1 MTIIT
6 SVLGF
11 LLAIGVLV
19 FIHELGHYIVARRLG
34 FKVESFSIGFGKPLL
49 SFSRTVD
56 NINGIAPD
64 KIDYRLSLLPLGG
77 YVKILDGRTLP
88 LDHKDYSRSF
98 IAGSKWHRFL
108 VLLAGPAFNLIF
120 ATIIFFFLS
129 MLGTQKPLSWI
140 SSVAI
145 ESPASEAGL
154 RANEM
159 ITNINGHEV
168 DDIGSLSLLL
178 IQEVTSADFLRISTE
193 ALGGDNRD
201 YSIDIRGMNK
211 SLTEPGKLYDLL
223 GIQFGAPISP
233 LIGEVLTSSPAQIA
247 GILVGDRLLSLDGA
261 PIANWFQWVRAV
273 RANPNTMVSVD
284 LMRGNSVLSLAVS
297 IGSDLVDGN
306 EIGVVG
312 TAVDRESLDA
322 ALAVGYIYSR
332 DDIYSAP
339 LSAIGETYDMSLIT
353 LKMLYG
359 MILGR
364 VSLENI
370 SGPISIASFAGDTIS
385 YGARSFMG
393 FLAIISVS
401 LGILN
406 LLPIPMLDGGQIL
419 QLAIEQVKG
428 SPLSDKALLFAQQ
441 IGMTAIVLMMTVAIV
456 NDINRFIF

>member
-11 LLAIGVLV
+11 LLAIWVLV

-168 DDIGSLSLLL
+168 DDIS
-178 IQEVTSADFLRISTE
+178 
-193 ALGGDNRD
+193 
-201 YSIDIRGMNK
+201 
-211 SLTEPGKLYDLL
+211 
-223 GIQFGAPISP
+223 
-233 LIGEVLTSSPAQIA
+233 
-247 GILVGDRLLSLDGA
+247 
-261 PIANWFQWVRAV
+261 
-273 RANPNTMVSVD
+273 
-284 LMRGNSVLSLAVS
+284 
-297 IGSDLVDGN
+297 
-306 EIGVVG
+306 
-312 TAVDRESLDA
+312 
-322 ALAVGYIYSR
+322 
-332 DDIYSAP
+332 
-339 LSAIGETYDMSLIT
+339 
-353 LKMLYG
+353 
-359 MILGR
+359 
-364 VSLENI
+364 
-370 SGPISIASFAGDTIS
+370 
-385 YGARSFMG
+385 
-393 FLAIISVS
+393 
-401 LGILN
+401 
-406 LLPIPMLDGGQIL
+406 
-419 QLAIEQVKG
+419 
-428 SPLSDKALLFAQQ
+428 
-441 IGMTAIVLMMTVAIV
+441 
-456 NDINRFIF
+456 